1 MAEKTIYE
9 VPSVTD
15 TVVIPFLTP
24 DADQCLLQNPYMV
37 NNLTIYYIERDFSGG
52 NVTQFDVETRN
63 QDAERAAT
71 EAQNAA
77 CLDPTQENILEAR
90 KLRAQADSMRVS
102 RPVYYNDA
110 VPVAVIGNSSYPAWL
125 STDTPNALIENVP
138 LDEEGNTVY
147 GHFQYVWNPVGM
159 REGNY
164 IACWTWT
171 PLAAGETLSQN
182 LSFSLMGNNAIT
194 TSIPTHATPPE
205 KYQTLL
211 DTYLPEMYKSTLSE
225 DDVTPSVLTR
235 FNKSVGQG
243 FTVLENLANQILDI
257 MDANSTD
264 EAFLG
269 LLGRMFGLK
278 LRSEDPTRW
287 RKQIK
292 LAVPLYKMKGTRAG
306 LEMAFDLAGMR
317 MTSLV
322 RGWQIIS
329 PYTWVETFKAAGGE
343 MEFVLSRVAQP
354 IDSDN
359 FEVSVRKAGNS
370 YYTDYLPSDVS
381 INTSDGVSTLT
392 IENNISL
399 ENGDILR
406 VLYQYAAIP
415 NPTQQDI
422 EDYIRLLPLT
432 DQRDETV
439 QDYPPKNWNVRLLE
453 ENDPLFSI
461 LIPNKHPYHDFLVF
475 GKIRTEFPY
484 SENVYNMDEYNGSI
498 RDSLE
503 PCDMDKDFVDP
514 CSQCLGS
521 KYIID
526 IEVDRLCDDRVNEA
540 KDILKE
546 FVPFHAL
553 PQTINFSGSMEDFV
567 QPPVETIECLIY
579 YRGSETVIAGS
590 DQMVFNRAMI
600 PSGMPLDQI
609 LRNTLATSTLVAS
622 GTATAYNRQIMLFSP
637 DVPIS
642 NTGLSTDPTETV
654 LEIYGPHPHAGNY
667 QVTNAVG
674 HAVEVYGPI
683 SPTSPLTEPINQ
695 SAFSFSL
702 SNIIY
707 ENSDTSIVTD
717 NFYKLKDATW
727 DLAELGVKSQWDV
740 DNGYATTAWTIKMTA
755 YSATPYTIQ
764 DIKPEGEIVIAQD
777 PSLPNVNATGV
788 AYSIIRPDASVA
800 HTGTLNLSV
809 ELRGL
814 VTVTDGVLTDVRG
827 VMIQPLAGQ
836 YFLYYN
842 DTGDQYVVSELVDG
856 ETHQFYINGWS
867 GGSVGGKSIAL
878 YDRLIDTRYGLLT
891 YQGIGLNT
899 VINYESSLGISNGQ
913 NPVLVP
919 LEDSKFKENFIVVI
933 NDPVNGADEETFAIA
948 DIDGTTITLDGD
960 IHYWTTLGNG
970 GTSVPFEIYNYET
983 LPVTVAGVPFQRLD
997 RRNSEVITSVTET
1010 MSPMAMSMAA
1020 APEPGFSD
1028 FVKQEEK
1035 INFRI
1040 DYADGTVEEG
1050 SL

>member
-9 VPSVTD
+9 MPSVTD

-24 DADQCLLQNPYMV
+24 DANNCLLENPYMV

-52 NVTQFDVETRN
+52 NTTQLDVETRN
-63 QDAERAAT
+63 QAAEKAAID
-71 EAQNAA
+71 AQNEA
-77 CLDPTQENILEAR
+77 CDNPTQANIQEAL
-90 KLRAQADSMRVS
+90 KLRTQADALRVS

-110 VPVAVIGNSSYPAWL
+110 MPVAVIGNSLNPAWL
-125 STDTPNALIENVP
+125 STDTDNALIENVP
-138 LDEEGNTVY
+138 TDEDGNTVY
-147 GHFQYVWNPVGM
+147 GHFQYVWNPLGM
-159 REGNY
+159 REGDY

-171 PLAAGETLSQN
+171 PLPAGETLSEN
-182 LSFSLMGNNAIT
+182 LSFSLMGNNAIV
-194 TSIPTHATPPE
+194 TSIPTHATAPE
-205 KYQTLL
+205 KYETLL
-211 DTYLPEMYKSTLSE
+211 EAYLPEMYKSTLST
-225 DDVTPSVLTR
+225 DDVTPSVLSR
-235 FNKSVGQG
+235 FNTAVGQG
-243 FTVLENLANQILDI
+243 FTVLENMGNQILDI

-269 LLGRMFGLK
+269 LLARTFGLK

-317 MTSLV
+317 MTSLI

-343 MEFVLSRVAQP
+343 TEFTLSRVALD
-354 IDSDN
+354 IDPDN
-359 FEVSVRKAGNS
+359 FAVSVRHAGNS
-370 YYTDYLPSDVS
+370 YYTDYAPTDVS
-381 INTSDGVSTLT
+381 ITTTDGVSTLT

-399 ENGDILR
+399 GNGDIFK
-406 VLYQYAAIP
+406 VMYQYATVP
-415 NPTQQDI
+415 SPTQQDI

-439 QDYPPKNWNVRLLE
+439 QDYPPKNWNVKLLE

-461 LIPNKHPYHDFLVF
+461 LIPNKHPYHDYLVF
-475 GKIRTEFPY
+475 GKVRTEFPY

-498 RDSLE
+498 RDSLL
-503 PCDMDKDFVDP
+503 PCDIDKNFVDP

-553 PQTINFSGSMEDFV
+553 PQSINFAGSIEDFV

-579 YRGSETVIAGS
+579 YRYSETVIAGS

-600 PSGMPLDQI
+600 PSGLPLDEV
-609 LRNTLATSTLVAS
+609 LRDVLATSTLVAS
-622 GTATAYNRQIMLFSP
+622 GTATAYNNNVMLFSP

-642 NTGLSTDPTETV
+642 NTGLSTTPAETV
-654 LEIYGPHPHAGNY
+654 LEIYGPHTHAGKY
-667 QVTNAVG
+667 QVINPVG
-674 HAVEVYGPI
+674 HAVAIDGPI
-683 SPTSPLTEPINQ
+683 SPTAALTEPITQ

-707 ENSDTSIVTD
+707 ENSDTAIATD
-717 NFYKLKDATW
+717 NSYKLLDSTW
-727 DLAELGVKSQWDV
+727 NLAELDVKSQWDV
-740 DNGYATTAWTIKMTA
+740 DEGYASSAWSIKMTA
-755 YSATPYTIQ
+755 YSPTAYTIQ
-764 DIKPEGEIVIAQD
+764 DITPEGEIVIAQD
-777 PSLPNVNATGV
+777 PTLPNSGALGV
-788 AYSIIRPDASVA
+788 AYSLIRPDLSVA
-800 HTGTLNLSV
+800 QTGTLALSV
-809 ELRGL
+809 DLRGL
-814 VTVTDGVLTDVRG
+814 VTVTDGTLTDVRD
-827 VMIQPLAGQ
+827 VMTQSLAGQ

-842 DTGDQYVVSELVDG
+842 DTGIQYEVIDFVDG
-856 ETHQFYINGWS
+856 ETKQFHIAEWS
-867 GGSVGGKSIAL
+867 GGSVAGKSIAL

-891 YQGIGLNT
+891 YQGISLQT
-899 VINYESSLGISNGQ
+899 VTNYESSLGINNGA
-913 NPVLVP
+913 NPILVP

-933 NDPVNGADEETFAIA
+933 NDPDNGADNEAFAIA
-948 DIDGTTITLDGD
+948 EINGTTITLDGD
-960 IHYWTTLGNG
+960 IHYWTTLTNG

-997 RRNSEVITSVTET
+997 RRNSEVITSTTET
-1010 MSPMAMSMAA
+1010 VSPMAMSAA
-1020 APEPGFSD
+1020 APQEPGFSD

-1035 INFRI
+1035 ISFRI
-1040 DYADGTVEEG
+1040 DYADGTIEEG